1 VVGLLLVTVAIT
13 VARSTAPATAST
25 AFVSTSRYA
34 LLPAAVTVSPSDYVP
49 VLSTDVF
56 MQQGETRRVSDQLET
71 LIAFHS
77 PEMDNRLICFDL
89 TNFDPTNP
97 YASEVIRTSAGTNYQ
112 NFGAPPV
119 QWGVTLLLTAPRT
132 ATYRC
137 RIEVQTSDGHAND
150 YTMTVLAGTATDLT
164 VGTWIQ
170 ISNDNEV
177 GAHQWATSYTC
188 DPSDSTL
195 SCTYIG
201 PPQGYLSDQFLN
213 PPPGDT
219 WIARTD
225 ATTVEVAGTFQLT
238 SCPSGSK
245 SCRDGEH
252 GDSDSAQVQTWLELD
267 QLNPDGSI
275 CHATRTLG
283 HAFSQYASSDFTIT
297 NAVHHFPIS
306 YILSAS
312 VSPNCNSS
320 RQFKLDLHFAWK
332 GGNPSKL
339 DGGTFSVI
347 NSERS
352 TTTTVPSVV
361 GGTEAQA
368 AAAIQ
373 AAGLTVTTSRVVA
386 PYPPHTV
393 LAQNSPSGTVE
404 PTGSPV
410 QITVS
415 LGRVLVPYLIGLSR
429 SAATREIS
437 NAGLTVGRISSVNNC
452 VDPGSVL
459 IQSPS
464 QGDDVAVGSAVN
476 LTVSTCT
483 TTGSG
488 GGSGGKPILPK

>member
-1 VVGLLLVTVAIT
+1 MTLPMTVPPQYGRRGRSTARRGRTLAVVGLLLVTVAIT

-188 DPSDSTL
+188 DPSDST
-195 SCTYIG
+195 
-201 PPQGYLSDQFLN
+201 
-213 PPPGDT
+213 
-219 WIARTD
+219 
-225 ATTVEVAGTFQLT
+225 
-238 SCPSGSK
+238 
-245 SCRDGEH
+245 
-252 GDSDSAQVQTWLELD
+252 
-267 QLNPDGSI
+267 
-275 CHATRTLG
+275 
-283 HAFSQYASSDFTIT
+283 
-297 NAVHHFPIS
+297 
-306 YILSAS
+306 
-312 VSPNCNSS
+312 
-320 RQFKLDLHFAWK
+320 
-332 GGNPSKL
+332 
-339 DGGTFSVI
+339 
-347 NSERS
+347 
-352 TTTTVPSVV
+352 
-361 GGTEAQA
+361 
-368 AAAIQ
+368 
-373 AAGLTVTTSRVVA
+373 
-386 PYPPHTV
+386 
-393 LAQNSPSGTVE
+393 
-404 PTGSPV
+404 
-410 QITVS
+410 
-415 LGRVLVPYLIGLSR
+415 
-429 SAATREIS
+429 
-437 NAGLTVGRISSVNNC
+437 
-452 VDPGSVL
+452 
-459 IQSPS
+459 
-464 QGDDVAVGSAVN
+464 
-476 LTVSTCT
+476 
-483 TTGSG
+483 
-488 GGSGGKPILPK
+488 